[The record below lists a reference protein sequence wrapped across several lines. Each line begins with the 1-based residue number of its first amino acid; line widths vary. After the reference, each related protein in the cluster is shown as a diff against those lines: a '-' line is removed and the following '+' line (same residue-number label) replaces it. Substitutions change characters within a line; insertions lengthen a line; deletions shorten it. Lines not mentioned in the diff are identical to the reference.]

1 MRMFHDVSPQSIVN
15 HLDSESVVITG
26 VTVYVEGM
34 SLRCQKLVIYA
45 KKGLI
50 VTMERELLEFMGRA
64 SLKVP
69 RHNNRRLFDL
79 VNSHRVLSNKL
90 WKSLGVGFVIYLLL
104 TELTRQM
111 SSVLDLYA
119 RCLAH
124 LQKSVDMRRVTH
136 SIRLKIMRD
145 LHNLQVLSREDRYDM
160 NYVEFV
166 CCWCC
171 NNFLIYTCVYLCIY
185 KN

>member
-1 MRMFHDVSPQSIVN
+1 MHILGGFVFLKCFRTIYIVSQIGARIDMHPVAMRMFHDVSPQSIVN

-34 SLRCQKLVIYA
+34 LLRCQKLVIYA

-50 VTMERELLEFMGRA
+50 ITMERELLQAFNNESSSNIKKA
-64 SLKVP
+64 P
-69 RHNNRRLFDL
+69 PHNNQRLFDL
-79 VNSHRVLSNKL
+79 VNTHRLRANNL

-124 LQKSVDMRRVTH
+124 LQKSVDMRRVSL
-136 SIRLKIMRD
+136 SI
-145 LHNLQVLSREDRYDM
+145 S
-160 NYVEFV
+160 
-166 CCWCC
+166 
-171 NNFLIYTCVYLCIY
+171 LIVYLYIY
-185 KN
+185 I